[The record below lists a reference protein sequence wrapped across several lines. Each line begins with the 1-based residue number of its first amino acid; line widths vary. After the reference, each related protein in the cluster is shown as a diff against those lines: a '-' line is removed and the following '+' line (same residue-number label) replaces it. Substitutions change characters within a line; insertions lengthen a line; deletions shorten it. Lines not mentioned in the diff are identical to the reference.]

1 MNWKNKQRHFAE
13 IRWKKRGH
21 KDILVPPAPNRLPPV
36 KVIKVL
42 NGAIPIVGLAQM
54 GKFVAYA
61 KPQANK
67 TVFDPAKHVHA
78 LDRYGEKIVVN
89 KNPITNAWAYI
100 SWLEKKGF
108 KRLGAGAYS
117 TVLGKDGSDKVIK
130 VSRSLDNW
138 IDYIQ
143 WSAANGYAGNFAPR
157 VYSWKRH
164 P

>member
-36 KVIKVL
+36 KVIKVI
-42 NGAIPIVGLAQM
+42 NDNPIKAGFAAACVGL
-54 GKFVAYA
+54 GKFVPYVKA
-61 KPQANK
+61 QILNK

-78 LDRYGEKIVVN
+78 LDRYGQKIVVN

-108 KRLGAGAYS
+108 K
-117 TVLGKDGSDKVIK
+117 
-130 VSRSLDNW
+130 
-138 IDYIQ
+138 
-143 WSAANGYAGNFAPR
+143 
-157 VYSWKRH
+157 
-164 P
+164 